1 MHPIEF
7 AEVVYCIIY
16 PRLGIPI
23 RVYIEHQ
30 WGMNLTNRPLEL
42 GSIWDHPTK
51 SHLRSFLMLPPI
63 QLHTVLV
70 VTSTA
75 KMLGSIGTGGVV
87 GNPYRKTRPT
97 RLCPC
102 EGQKCVC
109 FFWEARGAVFGDIS
123 KEDKL
128 KIIQCATRALS
139 LFAHLQQFT

>member
-42 GSIWDHPTK
+42 GNIWDHPTK
-51 SHLRSFLMLPPI
+51 SHFRSFLMLPPI

-87 GNPYRKTRPT
+87 GNPYRKTYQTLPLR
-97 RLCPC
+97 RSKMCL
-102 EGQKCVC
+102 

-128 KIIQCATRALS
+128 EIIQCATRALS